1 MNEKKCTLNLK
12 YYINNNKYKSFKKRK
27 VNKTNILNRIY
38 DFKKNNF
45 KNKSIF
51 IFGKN
56 WILLLTI
63 ITFLLFPLCLSK
75 QEKIRK
81 LISYSEIT
89 ITINGTGDQ
98 KILSESIIEKD
109 GKNHSFQMLPDEILI
124 NGKPIE
130 NIDNRTVYNLSEEIN
145 NVTMKW
151 NSNITNC
158 NCMFSD
164 LSNIISIDFSK
175 FDTSQV
181 TSMIYMFYKCYSLK
195 SLDLTNFKT
204 ELVEDMCSMFKE
216 CTSLE
221 ILNLNF
227 KAPLVVDL
235 SHMFEFCYKLKSIDL
250 SNFEASSA
258 QFLGLMFSNCND
270 LYKVNFTNFKAI
282 NAKYLNNLFYGCNSL
297 ESIDLNDF
305 TSAAFDMGN
314 MFSGCTSLKFLDLS
328 SFDLSHAI
336 TMGHMFYRCF
346 SLKSINFGE
355 TKPNSLVYMD
365 YMFFECYL
373 LESLDLSNFDIKSV
387 SSMTHMF
394 HGCYSLTSLELGIFN
409 TSFVKDMNNIFYN
422 CSSLSSLNLNNFYT
436 LLISNDKHE
445 HMFDNCTNLHYCIND
460 EIISNNTKLQ
470 LYSYVKKNCSD
481 LCLINSNKYIIEK
494 NKCIN
499 SCLNDDLYQNEY
511 KNICYLS
518 CPNGTKNIENSNL
531 CKPLCEKYYNY
542 QQTECIDEIPLG
554 YYLNDSKLKTIDKCD
569 IKCNNC
575 TLESSLENL
584 CISCNINESY
594 YPKFNDSLNKDNFIN
609 CYNQPPEGYYL
620 DINNRMY
627 ILEID
632 NTNNLDSIENINNSD
647 FNNYSDGK
655 YKTDINK
662 VKDEFYSYN
671 EETKVSHFSYEINSD
686 FNELNKIYTNT
697 TIIDFNQDIIN
708 HILNHYNL
716 NNENDEIYLVIND
729 YPSNNSKLATSDYDF
744 KFILKNGSELNLTD
758 IKLDLYVDVFVPI
771 RNLIFAHYNYFEY
784 FDNQGFDIYD
794 KNSNFYNDICLSS
807 FLYNNDLTLN
817 DRKLEIYPNE
827 VNLCKANCEYKGINK
842 NNKKIICYCNLKVN
856 NNNDYSKNE
865 DNNFVINKNE
875 IFFDYLIN
883 SFNFKIFKCYNLI
896 FDLNKTKTNA
906 AFYLMITSL
915 LALLFIII
923 KFYSYDF
930 LRIKFL
936 LIKEI
941 KIKKRKRIIRI
952 KRRKSKTLALQKIS
966 SKEIFP
972 NNYKKIKLNNLIY
985 NKNSISSTNS
995 KNDINFINKRRSE
1008 NRNTTKRKGQI
1019 DFKRLKDI
1027 NNNDEKKEDFDELP
1041 FTLAVIKDKR
1051 DILKIIGS
1059 LCLKKISLINLFY
1072 GEAKIKIL
1080 LLNELL
1086 LSLILDLFFNA
1097 LLFSDEAISN
1107 KFHNDGKLDF
1117 FITLILSLLSNII
1130 SSIAS
1135 YFLNNSS
1142 IIEER
1147 IDQILENKK
1156 SNYYQKMVYSFMNRL
1171 ALKIFINITIEILV
1185 ILVCFY
1191 YLIIFFSLYSFS
1203 VISLLFNFMSSSI
1216 EKVIEVL
1223 FFSIIF
1229 AITRK
1234 LSFIFENKYFYN
1246 ISKFINDKL

>member
-1 MNEKKCTLNLK
+1 MNEKKCTLKIK
-12 YYINNNKYKSFKKRK
+12 YDINNIKYKSIKKRK
-27 VNKTNILNRIY
+27 GNKPNILNIIF
-38 DFKKNNF
+38 DFKKIKF
-45 KNKSIF
+45 KDKSIF
-51 IFGKN
+51 FFGKN
-56 WILLLTI
+56 SFLLLTI
-63 ITFLLFPLCLSK
+63 ITFLLFPLCLPK

-81 LISYSEIT
+81 LISYNEIT
-89 ITINGTGDQ
+89 ITINGTGEQ
-98 KILSESIIEKD
+98 KILSDSIIEKD

-124 NGKPIE
+124 NGKHVEI
-130 NIDNRTVYNLSEEIN
+130 IDNRTVYNLSEEIN

-181 TSMIYMFYKCYSLK
+181 TNMIYMFNKCNSLK
-195 SLDLTNFKT
+195 SLDLTNFKI

-235 SHMFEFCYKLKSIDL
+235 SYMFEFCIKLKSIDL
-250 SNFEASSA
+250 SNFEANSVKY
-258 QFLGLMFSNCND
+258 LGFMFSNCND
-270 LYKVNFTNFKAI
+270 LSKVNLTNFKAI
-282 NAKYLNNLFYGCNSL
+282 NAEYLNNMFYGCNSL

-305 TSAAFDMGN
+305 TSAVLDMGN

-328 SFDLSHAI
+328 SFDLSLVKS
-336 TMGHMFYRCF
+336 MGHMFYRCF

-355 TKPNSLVYMD
+355 SKPNSLDYMD

-373 LESLDLSNFDIKSV
+373 LKSLDLSNFDIKSV
-387 SSMTHMF
+387 ISMSHMF

-409 TSFVKDMNNIFYN
+409 TSFVKDMSYIFYN
-422 CSSLSSLNLNNFYT
+422 CQSLSSLNLKNFYT
-436 LLISNDKHE
+436 LFISNDE
-445 HMFDNCTNLHYCIND
+445 YMFDNCTNLHYCIND

-470 LYSYVKKNCSD
+470 LLSYVQKNCSD
-481 LCLINSNKYIIEK
+481 LCLINSNKYIIGK

-499 SCLNDDLYQNEY
+499 SCLNDDLYQYEY
-511 KNICYLS
+511 NNICYLS
-518 CPNGTKNIENSNL
+518 CPNGTKNSANSNL

-542 QQTECIDEIPLG
+542 QQTECIDDIPLG
-554 YYLNDSKLKTIDKCD
+554 YYLNDSNLKTIDKCL

-575 TLESSLENL
+575 TLESLLENL

-594 YPKFNDSLNKDNFIN
+594 YPKFNDSSNKDKFIN

-632 NTNNLDSIENINNSD
+632 NTDNLDSIENINNSD
-647 FNNYSDGK
+647 FNTYSDGK
-655 YKTDINK
+655 NKTDMNK
-662 VKDEFYSYN
+662 AKDEFYSYN

-697 TIIDFNQDIIN
+697 TIIDLNQEIIN

-729 YPSNNSKLATSDYDF
+729 YPSNNSKLVTSDYDF
-744 KFILKNGSELNLTD
+744 KFILKNGSELDLTE
-758 IKLDLYVDVFVPI
+758 IKLDLYVDIFVPI
-771 RNLIFAHYNYFEY
+771 RNLTLAHYNYFEY

-794 KNSNFYNDICLSS
+794 KKSNFYNDICLSS
-807 FLYNNDLTLN
+807 YLYNNDLTLN

-827 VNLCKANCEYKGINK
+827 INLCKTNCEYKGINK

-856 NNNDYSKNE
+856 NNDYYKNE
-865 DNNFVINKNE
+865 DNNFVINKNR
-875 IFFDYLIN
+875 IFIEYLIN
-883 SFNFKIFKCYNLI
+883 SLNYKIFKCYNLV

-906 AFYLMITSL
+906 AFYLMLTIL
-915 LALLFIII
+915 LTLLFIII

-936 LIKEI
+936 LIKEKMI
-941 KIKKRKRIIRI
+941 KKSKIKIRI
-952 KRRKSKTLALQKIS
+952 KRRKSKSLAIPKIS

-972 NNYKKIKLNNLIY
+972 NNYKKIKLNSLIK
-985 NKNSISSTNS
+985 NKNRISSTNS
-995 KNDINFINKRRSE
+995 KNENNFINKRRSE
-1008 NRNTTKRKGQI
+1008 KRSTTKKKSQI
-1019 DFKRLKDI
+1019 YFNHLKDI
-1027 NNNDEKKEDFDELP
+1027 NNNEEKKEDFDELP
-1041 FTLAVIKDKR
+1041 FTLALIKDKR

-1059 LCLKKISLINLFY
+1059 LCLKKISLINLFF

-1107 KFHNDGKLDF
+1107 KFHNNGKLDF
-1117 FITLILSLLSNII
+1117 IITLILSLLSNII

-1147 IDQILENKK
+1147 IEQILENKK
-1156 SNYYQKMVYSFMNRL
+1156 SNNYQKIVYSFMNRL
-1171 ALKIFINITIEILV
+1171 ALKIIINLIYEILA

-1203 VISLLFNFMSSSI
+1203 VMSLLFNFMSSSI

-1234 LSFIFENKYFYN
+1234 LSFIFQNKYFYN
-1246 ISKFINDKL
+1246 ISKFIKDKL

>member
-1 MNEKKCTLNLK
+1 MRFRNKILH
-12 YYINNNKYKSFKKRK
+12 KYKSFKKRK
-27 VNKTNILNRIY
+27 GKKPNILNIIY
-38 DFKKNNF
+38 GFKKNNF
-45 KNKSIF
+45 KDKSIF
-51 IFGKN
+51 AFGKN
-56 WILLLTI
+56 SILLLTI
-63 ITFLLFPLCLSK
+63 ITFLIFPLCLPK
-75 QEKIRK
+75 EVKIRK
-81 LISYSEIT
+81 LISYNEIT

-98 KILSESIIEKD
+98 KILSDSIIEKD
-109 GKNHSFQMLPDEILI
+109 GKNYSFQMLPDEILI
-124 NGKPIE
+124 NGKHIE
-130 NIDNRTVYNLSEEIN
+130 IIDNRTVYNLSEEIN

-164 LSNIISIDFSK
+164 LSNITSIDFSK

-181 TSMIYMFYKCYSLK
+181 TNMIYMFNKCNSLK

-235 SHMFEFCYKLKSIDL
+235 SYMFEFCIKLKSIDL
-250 SNFEASSA
+250 SNIEANSVKY
-258 QFLGLMFSNCND
+258 LGFMFSNCND
-270 LYKVNFTNFKAI
+270 LSQVNLTNFKAI
-282 NAKYLNNLFYGCNSL
+282 NAQYLNNMFYGCNSL
-297 ESIDLNDF
+297 ESIELSDF
-305 TSAAFDMGN
+305 TSAVLDMGN
-314 MFSGCTSLKFLDLS
+314 MFSGCASLKFLDLS
-328 SFDLSHAI
+328 SFDFSHAI
-336 TMGHMFYRCF
+336 SMGHMFYRCL

-355 TKPNSLVYMD
+355 TKPNSLEYMD
-365 YMFFECYL
+365 YMFFECSL
-373 LESLDLSNFDIKSV
+373 LKSLDLSNFDIKSV
-387 SSMTHMF
+387 MSMSHMF

-409 TSFVKDMNNIFYN
+409 TSSVKDMNYIFYN

-436 LLISNDKHE
+436 LLNSNDE

-470 LYSYVKKNCSD
+470 LLSYVQKNCSD
-481 LCLINSNKYIIEK
+481 LCLINTNKYIIEK

-499 SCLNDDLYQNEY
+499 SCLNDDLYQYEY
-511 KNICYLS
+511 NNICYLS
-518 CPNGTKNIENSNL
+518 CPNGTKNSANSNL
-531 CKPLCEKYYNY
+531 CQPLCQKYYNY

-554 YYLNDSKLKTIDKCD
+554 YYLNDSNLKTIDKCE

-575 TLESSLENL
+575 TLESLLENL

-594 YPKFNDSLNKDNFIN
+594 YPKFNDSSNKDKFIN
-609 CYNQPPEGYYL
+609 CYNQPPEGYKL
-620 DINNRMY
+620 DINNGMY

-632 NTNNLDSIENINNSD
+632 NIDNLDSIENINKSD
-647 FNNYSDGK
+647 FNTYSDGK
-655 YKTDINK
+655 NKKEMSK

-697 TIIDFNQDIIN
+697 TIIDLNQNIIN

-716 NNENDEIYLVIND
+716 NKENDEIHLVIND
-729 YPSNNSKLATSDYDF
+729 YPSNNSKLVTSDYDF
-744 KFILKNGSELNLTD
+744 KFILNNGSELDLTE
-758 IKLDLYVDVFVPI
+758 IKLDLYAEVFVPI
-771 RNLIFAHYNYFEY
+771 RNLTLSHYNYFEY

-794 KNSNFYNDICLSS
+794 KNSNFYHDLCLSS
-807 FLYNNDLTLN
+807 YLYNNDLTLN

-827 VNLCKANCEYKGINK
+827 INLCKANCEYKGINK
-842 NNKKIICYCNLKVN
+842 NNKKIICYCNLKA
-856 NNNDYSKNE
+856 NNNDYYTNE

-883 SFNFKIFKCYNLI
+883 SFNYKIFKCYNLV

-906 AFYLMITSL
+906 AFYLMLTSL
-915 LALLFIII
+915 LTLLFIII

-936 LIKEI
+936 LINEKM
-941 KIKKRKRIIRI
+941 IKKSKRKIIIKRI
-952 KRRKSKTLALQKIS
+952 KRRKGKSLSIPKFS

-972 NNYKKIKLNNLIY
+972 ENYKKIKLNNLII
-985 NKNSISSTNS
+985 NKNRISSNNL
-995 KNDINFINKRRSE
+995 KNENIFQNKQ
-1008 NRNTTKRKGQI
+1008 RKGPI
-1019 DFKRLKDI
+1019 DFEHMEDI
-1027 NNNDEKKEDFDELP
+1027 NNNEEKKEDFDELP
-1041 FTLAVIKDKR
+1041 FTLALIKDKR
-1051 DILKIIGS
+1051 DILKIIVS

-1072 GEAKIKIL
+1072 GEAKLKIL

-1086 LSLILDLFFNA
+1086 LSLTLDLFFNA

-1117 FITLILSLLSNII
+1117 IITLILSLLSNIM

-1147 IDQILENKK
+1147 IEQILENKS
-1156 SNYYQKMVYSFMNRL
+1156 SNNYQKIVNSFMNCL
-1171 ALKIFINITIEILV
+1171 ALKIIINIIIEILA
-1185 ILVCFY
+1185 ILACFY

-1203 VISLLFNFMSSSI
+1203 VISLLFNYMSSSI

-1223 FFSIIF
+1223 FFSIVF
-1229 AITRK
+1229 GITRK
-1234 LSFIFENKYFYN
+1234 LSFIFQNKYFYN
-1246 ISKFINDKL
+1246 ISKFIKDKL